1 MRAPSPG
8 CCEYIHIANILATI
22 WNRCDGAQ
30 FVKIWLGIYIA
41 STKIIAWRDHLF
53 CWPPC
58 YQPWRSSS
66 FLYSRACRG
75 VVQLTKVWLWTD
87 SFVNPLMC
95 TTWRYVSSPNHGIT
109 GENHP
114 RRVYRRPEFET
125 HFEGRCVVPCAMA
138 MHRWLSLFT
147 NIILLYTFISNKPH
161 WTCHCHNYWGGRRFC
176 PHRCLQHRKLQ
187 RIRCQV
193 NWQVW
198 DQYLINKGIDG
209 PHRVRDRLR
218 SMNEIVYVESN
229 EKVQADNC
237 TLQTVATWV
246 S

>member
-1 MRAPSPG
+1 MRWSTVCQDLAG
-8 CCEYIHIANILATI
+8 YIYSINENHCMTWPLVLLATMLSAVALLLLSLQSGLS
-22 WNRCDGAQ
+22 W
-30 FVKIWLGIYIA
+30 
-41 STKIIAWRDHLF
+41 
-53 CWPPC
+53 
-58 YQPWRSSS
+58 
-66 FLYSRACRG
+66 

-161 WTCHCHNYWGGRRFC
+161 WTCHCHNYWGGWRFC

-209 PHRVRDRLR
+209 PHRVRDRF
-218 SMNEIVYVESN
+218 
-229 EKVQADNC
+229 
-237 TLQTVATWV
+237 
-246 S
+246 